1 MKTVLQRVTSANVK
15 VNGEEIGKIKAGYVV
30 LLGVGGTDTREIAD
44 KMINKIKNLRLFAD
58 SEGKTNLIINDING
72 EILII
77 SQFTLYA
84 DCRKGNRP
92 SFTEAAPPALA
103 EELYEYFI
111 QASLPHFQKV
121 AHGKFAASMQ
131 VELINDGPFTVVL
144 EM

>member
-58 SEGKTNLIINDING
+58 SEGKTNLSINDING